1 MNTKNILYFIL
12 LSILIMSIGF
22 DIQTSRLQ
30 FGSSRINDS
39 TSSLMTMN
47 KGALINGDIR
57 SKTDIYIPVSEQ
69 LNLGENVI
77 KGLTNNMQ
85 LFSTSYNLYTQSGS
99 TIATFD
105 SASGIS
111 FTKDFIP
118 TWTKNNSA
126 SNYLQYE
133 KVKIVK
139 TLMPANTSSPA
150 VSTAHGITDWHTI
163 KSWTAV
169 VMEDSTNFVYN
180 VNQFHGTG
188 PQWYA
193 RVDSLNVYT
202 EIGSSAFPL
211 RGDSVF
217 FRIVYTDFN
226 R

>member
-1 MNTKNILYFIL
+1 
-12 LSILIMSIGF
+12 MSIGF

-77 KGLTNNMQ
+77 KGFTNNMQ
-85 LFSTSYNLYTQSGS
+85 LFSTSYSLYTQSGA

-111 FTKDFIP
+111 FTKDFVP
-118 TWTKNNSA
+118 TWTKTSTTVA
-126 SNYLQYE
+126 PYQFE
-133 KVKIVK
+133 KVKIIAAK
-139 TLMPANTSSPA
+139 MPYTTSKDTSY
-150 VSTAHGITDWHTI
+150 AHGIADWHTI
-163 KSWTAV
+163 KSWTV
-169 VMEDSTNFVYN
+169 TVQEDSSNFLYN
-180 VNQFHGTG
+180 SQQYYGTQ
-188 PQWYA
+188 PQYYA
-193 RVDSLNVYT
+193 RIDSLNCRIET
-202 EIGSSAFPL
+202 GSGCFAIL
-211 RGDSVF
+211 RDSVF